1 MVLYGSTGRGG
12 VRSGSAILVIAGLTL
27 GACVNAPVTG
37 RLGEATTHDP
47 QILAAD
53 SARPPQSATIRLEER
68 SYVALLLVA
77 PGHSATLL
85 YPDSAADNQHSAGTH
100 TLSYAIP
107 GPLLRLD
114 TLRRQPGDVRARA
127 PTRPGLSAI
136 PRDTRTYLLLITS
149 SQPLVHSRLF
159 EVTAGVSIPVVEMEA
174 LNAVAKAV
182 KSTIAEEP
190 RPWAGHYL
198 RVGIFPLI

>member
-1 MVLYGSTGRGG
+1 MVLYGSTVRGG
-12 VRSGSAILVIAGLTL
+12 MRSGSAVLVIAAVTL
-27 GACVNAPVTG
+27 GACVNAPVAG
-37 RLGEATTHDP
+37 HLGEATTHEP
-47 QILAAD
+47 QILAVD

-85 YPDSAADNQHSAGTH
+85 YPDSAADNQHGAGTR

-114 TLRRQPGDVRARA
+114 TLPRQPGDVRARA
-127 PTRPGLSAI
+127 PTRPGMSAI
-136 PRDTRTYLLLITS
+136 PRDTRTYLLLVTS
-149 SQPLVHSRLF
+149 PQALVHSRLL
-159 EVTAGVSIPVVEMEA
+159 EVTAGVSIPVVETEA

-182 KSTIAEEP
+182 KSTIADEP
-190 RPWAGHYL
+190 RPWSGHYL
-198 RVGIFPLI
+198 QIGIFPLI